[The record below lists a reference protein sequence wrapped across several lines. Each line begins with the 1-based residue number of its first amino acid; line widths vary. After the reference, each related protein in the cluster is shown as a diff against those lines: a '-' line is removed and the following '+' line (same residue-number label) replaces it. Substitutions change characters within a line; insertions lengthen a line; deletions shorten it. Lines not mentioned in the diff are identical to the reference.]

1 MPDQV
6 VVRQPGE
13 GDAYWMLG
21 GLYELKASSDETDR
35 GMTVMQ
41 MTMPAGGGP
50 PPHVHNG
57 AEAVFVIEGA
67 IRYHIGDDVVEGGPG
82 SFFYIPQGT
91 VENFEPTEETRLLVI
106 YAPGGIEKFFAEA
119 GEPAKAR
126 ELPPPTDSP
135 PDIERLSSIAA
146 KHGLE
151 IRAPQPA

>member
-6 VVRQPGE
+6 VIRHPGE

-21 GLYELKASSDETDR
+21 GLYEVKTSANETGE

-41 MTMPAGGGP
+41 MTMPAGMGP
-50 PPHVHNG
+50 PPHVHDG
-57 AEAVFVIEGA
+57 AEAVFVLEGK

-82 SFFYIPQGT
+82 SFFYIPEGT
-91 VENFEPTEETRLLVI
+91 VENFEPVEETRVLVI
-106 YAPGGIEKFFAEA
+106 YAPGGIENFFAEA
-119 GEPAKAR
+119 GERAPSR
-126 ELPPPTDSP
+126 DLPPPMEEP
-135 PDIERLSSIAA
+135 PDLAALAAIAA